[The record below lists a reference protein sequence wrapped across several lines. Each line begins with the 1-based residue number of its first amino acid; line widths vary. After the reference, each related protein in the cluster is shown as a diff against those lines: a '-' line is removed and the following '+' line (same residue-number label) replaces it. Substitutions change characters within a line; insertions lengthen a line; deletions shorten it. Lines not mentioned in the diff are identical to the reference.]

1 MFLRYDIFMYELI
14 ILEYFIFIEYQLFT
28 KIILLLKVIMKVSFL
43 NIHEYFQKNGDQI
56 LSNKI
61 MKKVI
66 GQR

>member
-1 MFLRYDIFMYELI
+1 MYEPI
-14 ILEYFIFIEYQLFT
+14 ILKYFIFIEYQLFT